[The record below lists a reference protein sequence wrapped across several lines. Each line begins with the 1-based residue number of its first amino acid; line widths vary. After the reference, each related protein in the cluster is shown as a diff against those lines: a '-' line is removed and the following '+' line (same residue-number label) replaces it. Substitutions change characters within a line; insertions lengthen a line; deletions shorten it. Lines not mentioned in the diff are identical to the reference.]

1 VGVAWDV
8 NNGWDEA
15 TVDEAYALFRG
26 RVVNVHVK
34 ERVLSPEQRRV
45 LARAGHP
52 PRRQPALLGSG
63 ALPWPQVIQ
72 TLERDGYR
80 GLYSIETH
88 FGSRGPLGW
97 PKLRAG
103 TTYYMYALR
112 ELLEEAEEALGP
124 A

>member
-1 VGVAWDV
+1 MGVAWDV

-52 PRRQPALLGSG
+52 PRRQPALR
-63 ALPWPQVIQ
+63 AA
-72 TLERDGYR
+72 
-80 GLYSIETH
+80 
-88 FGSRGPLGW
+88 GPS
-97 PKLRAG
+97 P
-103 TTYYMYALR
+103 
-112 ELLEEAEEALGP
+112 GP
-124 A
+124 R